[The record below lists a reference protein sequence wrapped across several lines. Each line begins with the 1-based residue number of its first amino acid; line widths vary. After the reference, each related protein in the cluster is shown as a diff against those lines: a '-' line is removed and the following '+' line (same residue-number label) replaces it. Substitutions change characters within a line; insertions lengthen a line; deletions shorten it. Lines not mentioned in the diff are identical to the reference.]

1 MHNMFN
7 NRDVLKWSL
16 LVAEAAVT
24 LLAIVPRLT
33 ESRERDVQPQVRE
46 PVPTGDFGLL
56 LLDEDGS
63 VLGVHSF
70 TAGDVRSG
78 YVRKEAVQQ
87 AAKSV
92 GASGAVMT
100 YQSPGL
106 VVDNPAD
113 YRDVI
118 RGIHQALTEID
129 VRLLS
134 RALLEGNKA

>member
-16 LVAEAAVT
+16 LAAEAAVT

-33 ESRERDVQPQVRE
+33 ESRERDVQPQLRE

-56 LLDEDGS
+56 LLDKEGS
-63 VLGVHSF
+63 VIGVHQFAPS
-70 TAGDVRSG
+70 DVRSG

-106 VVDNPAD
+106 VVDNPAEAGD
-113 YRDVI
+113 I
-118 RGIHQALTEID
+118 R
-129 VRLLS
+129 LS
-134 RALLEGNKA
+134 GLHSLHWAKAFR